1 MPFKFKLAKKL
12 YFKKFESRIVA
23 LQYLQRRKLV
33 RNLRFCTYF
42 FLFIRIT
49 QMRRGTRLYRRVM
62 KKFIKFIYRRSKS
75 GRMLFLLPFILN
87 KFIYFGLLSHFNS
100 NIYLR
105 DPAKFNDFYS
115 SKLRKSKFI
124 LYNKI

>member
-1 MPFKFKLAKKL
+1 MTTASKTPEIL
-12 YFKKFESRIVA
+12 YFNRMTGKTETE
-23 LQYLQRRKLV
+23 LV
-33 RNLRFCTYF
+33 Y
-42 FLFIRIT
+42 
-49 QMRRGTRLYRRVM
+49 GD
-62 KKFIKFIYRRSKS
+62 KFIKFIYRRSKS